1 MRCNEPA
8 HCATYVQQ
16 ARNPD
21 TSAAACTLSN
31 PQGIAMKSTRIL
43 AIGLT
48 SFVLALGTT
57 GARADNTAD
66 DASFSGMWRMDYI
79 DVNKDGMMSKDEFL
93 ALMGKV
99 WDMKTKEMKVKGDK
113 MNAEEMKALGRW
125 LSRGERN

>member
-1 MRCNEPA
+1 
-8 HCATYVQQ
+8 
-16 ARNPD
+16 
-21 TSAAACTLSN
+21 
-31 PQGIAMKSTRIL
+31 MKSTRIL